1 MTPFPRHYSG
11 EVIVMTRD
19 GRTLRR
25 REQINR
31 GNAERPLSD
40 AEIVEKF
47 RSNASRALSPAQA
60 QRIESLVLSLDVLAD
75 VNQLASGLAAAEIRE
90 LNDEVQ

>member
-1 MTPFPRHYSG
+1 
-11 EVIVMTRD
+11 MTRD

-47 RSNASRALSPAQA
+47 RSNASRALSSAQA

-75 VNQLASGLAAAEIRE
+75 VNQLASGLAAVEFCE
-90 LNDEVQ
+90 LTGESSKP